1 MTQPA
6 STRFSFET
14 EFTPQG
20 EILRGPDRKF
30 FSREET
36 DQMAAKAR
44 AEGEVKARQTVEAK
58 GFASVDKIV
67 AHLAP
72 VAAQLAGIAEQL
84 RAEAAEM
91 AIIAARKIAGTAL
104 DKAGD
109 ESAATA
115 ICEIVRQLKLNP
127 VITVSVAPDSINEV
141 ERRMEQLRRQGLG
154 ANIAFVPNPEAKPGD
169 WTVVWGEGSAGFS
182 RQGVEATIEAIINA
196 RLQDPLAPQLELF
209 SA

>member
-1 MTQPA
+1 MTQQIR
-6 STRFSFET
+6 TFSFET

-20 EILRGPDRKF
+20 DVLRGPDRKY
-30 FSREET
+30 FSREEA
-36 DQMAAKAR
+36 DQLAAKAR
-44 AEGEVKARQTVEAK
+44 ADGELKARQTVEAK

-84 RAEAAEM
+84 RADAAQL
-91 AIIAARKIAGTAL
+91 AIIAARKIAGNAL

-109 ESAATA
+109 EAASTA
-115 ICEIVRQLKLNP
+115 IMEVVRQLKLNP
-127 VITVSVAPDSINEV
+127 VVTVSIAPDSINEV

-154 ANIAFVPNPEAKPGD
+154 ANMAFVPDANARPGD

-182 RQGVEATIEAIINA
+182 REGIEAAIEAIINA
-196 RLQDPLAPQLELF
+196 RLEDPVAPQLELF

>member
-1 MTQPA
+1 MTQQIR
-6 STRFSFET
+6 TFSFET

-20 EILRGPDRKF
+20 EVLRGPDRKY
-30 FSREET
+30 FSREEA
-36 DQMAAKAR
+36 DQLAAKAR
-44 AEGEVKARQTVEAK
+44 ADGELKARQTVEAK

-84 RAEAAEM
+84 RAEAAELAM
-91 AIIAARKIAGTAL
+91 IAARKIAGNAL

-109 ESAATA
+109 EAASNA
-115 ICEIVRQLKLNP
+115 IIEVIRQLKLNP
-127 VITVSVAPDSINEV
+127 VVTVSISPESINEV

-154 ANIAFVPNPEAKPGD
+154 ANIAFVPDANARPGD

-182 RQGVEATIEAIINA
+182 REGVEAAIEAIIKA
-196 RLQDPLAPQLELF
+196 RLEDPVAPQLELF

>member
-1 MTQPA
+1 MTQQIR
-6 STRFSFET
+6 TFSFET

-20 EILRGPDRKF
+20 EVLRGPDRKY
-30 FSREET
+30 FSREEA
-36 DQMAAKAR
+36 DQLAAKAR
-44 AEGEVKARQTVEAK
+44 ADGELKARQTVEAK

-84 RAEAAEM
+84 RAEAAEL
-91 AIIAARKIAGTAL
+91 ALIAARKIAGAAL

-109 ESAATA
+109 EAASAA
-115 ICEIVRQLKLNP
+115 IIEVVRQLKLNP
-127 VITVSVAPDSINEV
+127 VVTVSISPDSVNEV

-154 ANIAFVPNPEAKPGD
+154 ANIAFVPDANARPGD
-169 WTVVWGEGSAGFS
+169 WTVVWGEGSVGFS
-182 RQGVEATIEAIINA
+182 RDGVEAAIEAIINA
-196 RLQDPLAPQLELF
+196 RLEDPVAPQLELF